1 MKRLP
6 VKRSEISD
14 TSGPDV
20 KAISRIPCYADLV
33 TFTEARIP
41 GNPLGFK
48 VFVTFGEH
56 KRKNAVSVTFVKT
69 ERWIEV
75 RVRVKKGL
83 VYPYHAFIKTRSAP
97 INDRTAQILM
107 GERFTYEGEEVNFL
121 NCKEAAAFG
130 AGNGLFWVLRK
141 LERIKGRLAQ
151 TTRNVHGLLWLDRYR
166 WWIVLNKNMSVV
178 LPENLVDKPKR
189 AKCLS

>member
-1 MKRLP
+1 VKRLP

-83 VYPYHAFIKTRSAP
+83 VYPHPAFIKTRSVS

-107 GERFTYEGEEVNFL
+107 GQRFVYEGEEVYFR
-121 NCKEAAAFG
+121 NCQEAAAFG
-130 AGNGLFWVLRK
+130 AGNGLFWVLRNLK
-141 LERIKGRLAQ
+141 RIKGRLAQ
-151 TTRNVHGLLWLDRYR
+151 TTRNVHGLLWLEDYR
-166 WWIVLNKNMSVV
+166 WWVKSEKNLSVIMPEVLVG
-178 LPENLVDKPKR
+178 KPGGVH
-189 AKCLS
+189 A